1 MKRIAAIALLF
12 ASLLGPAH
20 AQVTVKDAWVRATA
34 PQQKVAGAYLQ
45 LTSAAD
51 ARLVEARSPVAGV
64 VEMHTTREEN
74 GMMKMRPIASVAL
87 PAGKTV
93 EFKPGGYHFMLM
105 DLKGPIKEGQSVTL
119 TLVVEGK
126 DGKRENVEVKAAVR
140 PLTAHGGGRHGH

>member
-1 MKRIAAIALLF
+1 MKHIAAIVLL
-12 ASLLGPAH
+12 ASFVASAH
-20 AQVTVKDAWVRATA
+20 AQVTVKEAWVRATA
-34 PQQKVAGAYLQ
+34 PQQKVASAYLQ

-51 ARLVEARSPVAGV
+51 ARLVEARSSVAGA
-64 VEMHTTREEN
+64 VEMHESRTEN

-105 DLKGPIKEGQSVTL
+105 DLKGPIKEGQSVPL
-119 TLVVEGK
+119 TLVVESK

-140 PLTAHGGGRHGH
+140 PLTAHGGGHNGH